1 MLETVAISLFFLQIA
16 VMLGLALL
24 CGQIMRYFNQPAVL
38 GELLGGILLGPTVF
52 GLILPEY
59 YSTLFPGIPEIAQ
72 NRTAVIRIGMLF
84 FLFVAGLEVNLSQV
98 RQHQK
103 SVVLVSLL
111 GCLIPFLFGFGAVWL
126 FPAMWG
132 TPNQQQWIVLAAFIG
147 TSLSISAL
155 PVITRILM
163 DLRLLQKEFGS
174 IVLSAATINDLFG
187 WALFA
192 LLLGAINPSE
202 SGESQNVIATLGGVF
217 IFSIVIL
224 AFGRWIGQPILGWAR
239 KSLIWPSG
247 FLGVSAVFILISAA
261 IAEALH
267 IHAVFGA
274 FLIGI
279 ALYPAY
285 DDGEGFEAKEI
296 VYQFVITFFA
306 PLYFVSVGLEANF
319 ALHFDFVLVLSVTL
333 IATIGKVLGAGLGAW
348 LGGRTLRDA
357 LAMGFAMNARGAM
370 EIILASVA
378 LDQGLI
384 DERIFVALVIMALV
398 TSMLSGPALQWLLP
412 SKGDI

>member
-1 MLETVAISLFFLQIA
+1 MLETAAISLFFLQIA

-24 CGQIMRYFNQPAVL
+24 CGQVMRYFNQPAVL
-38 GELLGGILLGPTVF
+38 GELLGGILLGPTIF

-59 YSTLFPGIPEIAQ
+59 YSSLFPGIPEIAQ

-103 SVVLVSLL
+103 SVVLVSFL

-126 FPAMWG
+126 FPDMWG
-132 TPNQQQWIVLAAFIG
+132 APNQHKWIVLAAFIG

-202 SGESQNVIATLGGVF
+202 SGESQNVIATLGGVLV
-217 IFSIVIL
+217 FSILIL
-224 AFGRWIGQPILGWAR
+224 VFGRWVGQPILGWAR

-247 FLGVSAVFILISAA
+247 FLGVSAVFILIAAA

-285 DDGEGFEAKEI
+285 DDGEGFQAKEI

-348 LGGRTLRDA
+348 IGGRELREA

-398 TSMLSGPALQWLLP
+398 TSMISGPALQWLLHSP
-412 SKGDI
+412 QE